1 MPTDWKDALAAL
13 AASGDV
19 PQAAP
24 EAPDNTVEESPAAKS
39 APLHIAYERKG
50 RKGKPATI
58 IYGFDCS
65 DDELQ
70 HVAADLK
77 KRIGVGGSARGG
89 EILLQGDWRQRA
101 AELLREMGFKVK

>member
-1 MPTDWKDALAAL
+1 MPTDWKDALAPL

-24 EAPDNTVEESPAAKS
+24 ETPGTMDEESPATKPAI
-39 APLHIAYERKG
+39 LHIAYERKG

-58 IYGFDCS
+58 VYGFDCP

-70 HVAADLK
+70 RVAADLK

-101 AELLREMGFKVK
+101 ADLLREMGFKVK